1 MLDSGFTFEDGD
13 LLLIMADNDDEVL
26 REAACV
32 GNMDS
37 VRKLVQMGAS
47 VNSQNIVN
55 GW

>member
-1 MLDSGFTFEDGD
+1 MFLIERCLILV
-13 LLLIMADNDDEVL
+13 LLLKMADSDEVL

-32 GNMDS
+32 GNIDS